1 MRQWVGHSAQPIV
14 TKTGKEKVNN
24 VKKKNNF
31 SAGIAKD
38 IKRHKWKYLI
48 ILPVIAYLLIF
59 EYKPMY
65 GVIIAFKDYKVHKGI
80 WASEWV
86 GLKYFKRLFADP
98 FFMRGLRNTLILSF
112 QRIIFSFPVP
122 VMLAILLNEVKS
134 QKLKKTIQTITYM
147 PHFISTVVVCGM
159 ITSFTQSNGL
169 ITDIFVALGG
179 KRQNLL
185 ILEDWFRPLLI
196 GSGIWEEAG
205 WSAIVYLAALSAI
218 DQEQYEAA
226 KVDGARRFQLMWH
239 ITLPS
244 IVPMIVMML
253 ILRMGKVLN
262 VGFEKIML
270 LYQPAT
276 YEVADV
282 ISTYSYRR
290 GLVEG
295 DFSYA
300 TAVGLFNSV
309 VGIILINV
317 ANRISKK
324 LGQSGLF

>member
-1 MRQWVGHSAQPIV
+1 MK
-14 TKTGKEKVNN
+14 KTNS
-24 VKKKNNF
+24 F
-31 SAGIAKD
+31 SAGIARD

-48 ILPVIAYLLIF
+48 ILPVIVYLIVF

-65 GVIIAFKDYKVHKGI
+65 GIVIAFKDYKVYKGI
-80 WASEWV
+80 WESEWV
-86 GLKYFKRLFADP
+86 GLKYFEALFKDR
-98 FFMRGLRNTLILSF
+98 FFLRAFRNTLTVSFLRIL
-112 QRIIFSFPVP
+112 FSFPVP
-122 VMLAILLNEVKS
+122 IMLAVMLNEVRN

-147 PHFISTVVVCGM
+147 PHFLSTVVVCGM
-159 ITSFTQSNGL
+159 LVNFTQTNGL
-169 ITDIFVALGG
+169 ITDIVVALGG

-185 ILEDWFRPLLI
+185 ILEEWFYPLLI

-226 KVDGARRFQLMWH
+226 RVDGARRFQLMWH

-244 IVPMIVMML
+244 IIPMVVMML

-282 ISTYSYRR
+282 ISTYTYRR
-290 GLVEG
+290 GLEEG
-295 DFSYA
+295 DFSYS
-300 TAVGLFNSV
+300 TAIGLFNSV
-309 VGIILINV
+309 VGIILINLT
-317 ANRISKK
+317 NKISKK